1 MSNLLLEK
9 GGGEA
14 VRVQVIAKV
23 SSSVSKQGDFSR
35 SVGSRFF
42 LSSWGGEGDSRRDN
56 DYGKND
62 DFYYEKEPFSLEG

>member
-1 MSNLLLEK
+1 M
-9 GGGEA
+9 
-14 VRVQVIAKV
+14 IAKD